1 MNRTEIIKFFKN
13 KNNALMVVILI
24 IGVIIMMSGGG
35 KKSEPKMRKDMEE
48 ISCSDELK
56 EILSDIEGVGRV
68 NVMITYYGSSEKDI
82 AYETKTNT
90 QDGERTSEDK
100 KAVISD
106 GTPMI
111 VREMYPKVKGV
122 VVTAQGA
129 DNAAIKRKL
138 TEAVVAAL
146 DVPEYRVC
154 ICKSK

>member
-1 MNRTEIIKFFKN
+1 MNRNEIIKFFKN
-13 KNNALMVVILI
+13 KNNALVAVILI
-24 IGVIIMMSGGG
+24 IGVIIMMSGTG
-35 KKSEPKMRKDMEE
+35 KKTAPKVEEVSDKVSYSE
-48 ISCSDELK
+48 ELK

-90 QDGERTSEDK
+90 SEGERTSEDK

-106 GTPMI
+106 GTPMV

-129 DNAAIKRKL
+129 DNAAVKRKL